1 MGSALLL
8 HHLHTFL
15 QVEPIQTLT
24 HFCLPQACF
33 TLLKQPVLLL
43 TLICFVFLKHNKNV
57 STLSRCAKASFC
69 FFEAVFR
76 GQYFF
81 YIWFRFFTYGL
92 KLILLSRYLCKYH
105 KSPPSFFYYLPCFSY
120 AKVRFGA
127 L

>member
-1 MGSALLL
+1 MYSALLL

-15 QVEPIQTLT
+15 QVEPIQILT

-43 TLICFVFLKHNKNV
+43 TLFCFVFLKHNKNV

-81 YIWFRFFTYGL
+81 YI
-92 KLILLSRYLCKYH
+92 
-105 KSPPSFFYYLPCFSY
+105 
-120 AKVRFGA
+120 FGFDFLHTA
-127 L
+127 LN